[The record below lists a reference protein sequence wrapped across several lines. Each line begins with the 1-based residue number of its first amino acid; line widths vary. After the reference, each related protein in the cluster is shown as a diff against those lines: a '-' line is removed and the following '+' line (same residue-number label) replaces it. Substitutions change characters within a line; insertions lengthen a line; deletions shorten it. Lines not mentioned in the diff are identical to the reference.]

1 MLTVKRFR
9 MSYTNSSQEMI
20 TDKQSL
26 SEEKKKLTSPI
37 NGDALLRKVPQK
49 SDDLPKAQEKEKY
62 ERRNSCG
69 RRKYRVYRSSN
80 F

>member
-1 MLTVKRFR
+1 
-9 MSYTNSSQEMI
+9 MI

-49 SDDLPKAQEKEKY
+49 SDGLPKAQEKEKY

-69 RRKYRVYRSSN
+69 R
-80 F
+80 